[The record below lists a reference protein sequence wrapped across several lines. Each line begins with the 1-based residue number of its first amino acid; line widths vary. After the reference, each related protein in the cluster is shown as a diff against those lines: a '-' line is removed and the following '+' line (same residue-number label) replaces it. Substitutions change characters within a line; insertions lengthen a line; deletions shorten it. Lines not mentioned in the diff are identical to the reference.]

1 MSGTDDD
8 VQAADVLRELRSAL
22 TGVARDFKEAFD
34 KVQDEAQY
42 RFDKELGKQL
52 AKHPEVYA
60 ELRRGYRQVRK
71 GLEKATREWGL
82 R

>member
-1 MSGTDDD
+1 MNRDDD
-8 VQAADVLRELRSAL
+8 VQAADVLREFRSAL
-22 TGVARDFKEAFD
+22 TDVARDFKEAFD

-71 GLEKATREWGL
+71 GLGKVAREWGF